1 MLPQPN
7 VLLDIASAVAI
18 ARKAVGAANAIASD
32 VAVATLVPEPHFVIA
47 SAVANDKRLVG
58 AAIFIA
64 SQKCYT
70 GATIWS

>member
-47 SAVANDKRLVG
+47 NDKRVVG